1 MIPFDLPTIIQRI
14 KTQFNIMPYKDD
26 EADVVRQISEG
37 VSFKGSNLWVLIF
50 AIFIASLGLNVNSTA
65 VIIGAMLISPLMG
78 PILGMGLSIGIYDLD
93 LLRRSAKN
101 FGVATLISVLTAM
114 VYFLITPLGEAQSEL
129 LARTSP
135 TIYDVL
141 IAFFGGAAG
150 ILAQCTKGK
159 GGNVIPGVAIATAL
173 MPPLCTAG
181 FGLATGHFLYF
192 LGAFYLFFINT
203 VFIALA
209 TYLGVR
215 FMGFAKKS
223 AISTEQKKKAQKII
237 TGLVVVTMIPA
248 VFMTVGIVKRSIFEH
263 NLRNF
268 MKQELTLPGTH
279 IISNEVDKDAKTL
292 KVVAVGKEIS
302 MATQKE
308 AEDRMEF
315 YHLGG
320 YKLTVIQGEQ
330 SDSILLLYNKL
341 SNVNTNREED
351 RRQIAELT
359 AKIGAVNAQLHS
371 YTQYENSSVEI
382 KDELKALYPQVQAI
396 SLSKVAE
403 AKRDTS
409 ATAHFVAAVLTVGS
423 KSITKDDKDKLQ
435 QWLKARVKADSLVV
449 YINEK

>member
-1 MIPFDLPTIIQRI
+1 
-14 KTQFNIMPYKDD
+14 
-26 EADVVRQISEG
+26 
-37 VSFKGSNLWVLIF
+37 
-50 AIFIASLGLNVNSTA
+50 
-65 VIIGAMLISPLMG
+65 
-78 PILGMGLSIGIYDLD
+78 
-93 LLRRSAKN
+93 
-101 FGVATLISVLTAM
+101 
-114 VYFLITPLGEAQSEL
+114 
-129 LARTSP
+129 
-135 TIYDVL
+135 
-141 IAFFGGAAG
+141 
-150 ILAQCTKGK
+150 
-159 GGNVIPGVAIATAL
+159 

-330 SDSILLLYNKL
+330 SDSILLLNNKL

-382 KDELKALYPQVQAI
+382 KDELKALYAEWLENKENGPKSRELADKIIPMLDGCCDNEACKQVKE
-396 SLSKVAE
+396 LSGFL
-403 AKRDTS
+403 AKRS
-409 ATAHFVAAVLTVGS
+409 
-423 KSITKDDKDKLQ
+423 
-435 QWLKARVKADSLVV
+435 QWIIGGDGASYDIGFGQECQHSRS
-449 YINEK
+449 

>member
-1 MIPFDLPTIIQRI
+1 MH
-14 KTQFNIMPYKDD
+14 
-26 EADVVRQISEG
+26 IS
-37 VSFKGSNLWVLIF
+37 F
-50 AIFIASLGLNVNSTA
+50 AF
-65 VIIGAMLISPLMG
+65 
-78 PILGMGLSIGIYDLD
+78 
-93 LLRRSAKN
+93 
-101 FGVATLISVLTAM
+101 
-114 VYFLITPLGEAQSEL
+114 
-129 LARTSP
+129 
-135 TIYDVL
+135 
-141 IAFFGGAAG
+141 
-150 ILAQCTKGK
+150 
-159 GGNVIPGVAIATAL
+159 
-173 MPPLCTAG
+173 
-181 FGLATGHFLYF
+181 
-192 LGAFYLFFINT
+192 FFINT

-223 AISTEQKKKAQKII
+223 AISTEQKTKAQKII

-279 IISNEVDKDAKTL
+279 IISNEVDKDANTRR
-292 KVVAVGKEIS
+292 VVAVGKEIS

-330 SDSILLLYNKL
+330 SDSILLLNNKL

-371 YTQYENSSVEI
+371 YTLYENSSVEI
-382 KDELKALYPQVQAI
+382 KDELKALYPQVEAI

>member
-1 MIPFDLPTIIQRI
+1 MIHIDLLNLIRRI
-14 KTQFNIMPYKDD
+14 KKQFNIMPYKDD
-26 EADVVRQISEG
+26 EDEVVRQISDG
-37 VSFKGSNLWVLIF
+37 VSFKGSNLWILIF

-78 PILGMGLSIGIYDLD
+78 PILGMGLSIGINDLD

-101 FGVATLISVLTAM
+101 FGVATLISVLTAT

-150 ILAQCTKGK
+150 IMAQCTKGK

-181 FGLATGHFLYF
+181 FGLATGHLLYF

-215 FMGFAKKS
+215 FMGFEAKAS
-223 AISTEQKKKAQKII
+223 LPLAQKQKAQKII
-237 TGLVVVTMIPA
+237 TVLIVVTMIPA
-248 VFMTVGIVKRSIFEH
+248 VFMTVGIVRRSIFEH

-268 MKQELTLPGTH
+268 MNQELSLPGTH
-279 IISNEVDKDAKTL
+279 IISNDVDKDE
-292 KVVAVGKEIS
+292 KVLRIVAVGKEITT
-302 MATQKE
+302 AAQKE
-308 AEDRMEF
+308 AEARLGF

-320 YKLTVIQGEQ
+320 YKLHVIQGEQ
-330 SDSILLLYNKL
+330 SDSLLLLNNKL
-341 SNVNTNREED
+341 TNVNTNREED

-359 AKIGAVNAQLHS
+359 AKMSTVNTQLHS
-371 YTQYENSSVEI
+371 YTQYDAVSSEI
-382 KDELKALYPQVQAI
+382 RDELKALYPQVSAI
-396 SLSKVAE
+396 SLSKVTE
-403 AKRDTS
+403 AKRDTT
-409 ATAHFVAAVLTVGS
+409 ATEQFVAAV
-423 KSITKDDKDKLQ
+423 ITTDGKTFAGAEKRKLQ
-435 QWLKARVKADSLVV
+435 EWLKARVKADSLAV